1 MNKIPSDEA
10 LADRW
15 WIIEVNGYTNKDK
28 IQVINKYLLP
38 KALKNANFDMESIKF
53 NENSLQYFI
62 NKITN
67 KNDKGVRTIQ
77 KAISDLINKIYFIIT
92 HQDEEGKL
100 PFLTSFKVDKKLTL
114 PLVLN
119 NILIDNLIENKE
131 LSTVLNLMYI

>member
-28 IQVINKYLLP
+28 IQIINKYLLP

-77 KAISDLINKIYFIIT
+77 KAISDLINKIYFI
-92 HQDEEGKL
+92 
-100 PFLTSFKVDKKLTL
+100 
-114 PLVLN
+114 N
-119 NILIDNLIENKE
+119 NNRRTWVFFCFNLF
-131 LSTVLNLMYI
+131 